1 MGDYLSSV
9 DEVGVSVVVP
19 VCGNSPYLQDALD
32 SAVSQ
37 VTTFPFEILVVF
49 QKVTPD
55 YVKFFESYS
64 RKYEFIKLVDFPYAS
79 RCDSANYGLKIAKYK
94 FVARL
99 DCDDIFEPNRIET
112 HLKILTKNKNIV
124 LAGSCASI
132 INESGEITGSIRYL
146 KGSFL
151 VNYFAKYLCVI
162 PHSSATFVKEIA
174 LRVGGYDRTFEE
186 GGEDFELWSK
196 MRDFGKFQI
205 NRSPLIRYR
214 RHLNQQ
220 TYIRS
225 LTQIQNDARTIAR
238 NIGHYKPAFSQVII
252 RDFLMSIERL
262 HPIKKRAL
270 IYVKALFVI
279 PGVVLSKIL
288 YSVIVYLENIK

>member
-1 MGDYLSSV
+1 LGDCLSSA
-9 DEVGVSVVVP
+9 DEVGVSVVIP

-55 YVKFFESYS
+55 YIKFFESYS
-64 RKYEFIKLVDFPYAS
+64 REYEFVKLVDFPYAS

-112 HLKILTKNKNIV
+112 HLKTLTKNKNIV

-132 INESGEITGSIRYL
+132 INESGEITRIIRYL

-151 VNYFAKYLCVI
+151 VNYFAKYMCII

-174 LRVGGYDRTFEE
+174 LCVGGYDKAFEE

-196 MRDFGKFQI
+196 MRDFGKFHI
-205 NRSPLIRYR
+205 NSSSLIRYR

-220 TYIRS
+220 TYIRNLS
-225 LTQIQNDARTIAR
+225 QIQNDAKTIAR
-238 NIGHYKPAFSQVII
+238 NIGCFKPAFSQIVI
-252 RDFLMSIERL
+252 RDFLMGIEGL
-262 HPIKKRAL
+262 HPIKKRVL
-270 IYVKALFVI
+270 IYVKSLFVI

-288 YSVIVYLENIK
+288 YKVILYIENIK